1 MLTQVR
7 STVAGAA
14 GAVRLG
20 ILVAATVAGAHA
32 QVSVTAV
39 RHWSLGDVTR
49 IAVET
54 SGEFR
59 YTYSRLS
66 NPDRIYF
73 DIRGAK
79 QRVSPTND
87 FSEDVGD
94 GLLEKI
100 RVAQNRRDVV
110 RVVLYLTGKLEV
122 KDSLLANPNRLVLE
136 IRGKAPPA
144 QAAARTPLPEIKTT
158 PAQQQPTAEAVKPP
172 EVPQTAEAAKPQDA
186 PREAEATE
194 PPVPLQTAG
203 AVKPL
208 VSKETAETHSPPE
221 PPATPI
227 EKPPARPTPTT
238 QIAAAKPEPT
248 PVEME
253 PVKEEAP
260 LVATP
265 AQNNRA
271 GGQSLTRALG
281 LKIGRIVIDPGH
293 GGRDTGTIG
302 PTGLREK
309 DVTLEVARHLGKLI
323 EEKLGSEVIYTR
335 SGDET
340 VSLERRTEIANEARA
355 DLFLSIHVNS
365 SRYRSV
371 GGVETFYLNLTRS
384 RADLEVAAR
393 ENAGSNQSIHELTNL
408 VQKIALDDKMQE
420 SREFA
425 TRVQTEVHSLA
436 KKRDASARNRGVK
449 SAPFVVLIGAKMPSV
464 LVELGFISNPSEEKL
479 LGDAGHRQKV
489 ADALY
494 QGLSSYAST
503 LSHFEVAQVGGG
515 E

>member
-7 STVAGAA
+7 SAAAHAA
-14 GAVRLG
+14 GAVKLG
-20 ILVAATVAGAHA
+20 ILVAAAVAGAHA

-59 YTYSRLS
+59 YTYERLA

-73 DIRGAK
+73 DIGGAK
-79 QRVSPTND
+79 QRVSRTND
-87 FSEDVGD
+87 YSEDIND

-110 RVVLYLTGKLEV
+110 RVVLYLNGKLEV
-122 KDSLLANPNRLVLE
+122 KDSLLANPSRLVLE
-136 IRGKAPPA
+136 VRGNTATP
-144 QAAARTPLPEIKTT
+144 QAAARTPLPEIKTA
-158 PAQQQPTAEAVKPP
+158 PAEQPRAEAAKPEEVPRTTEADKPP
-172 EVPQTAEAAKPQDA
+172 EPRQTAEAA
-186 PREAEATE
+186 E
-194 PPVPLQTAG
+194 PPR
-203 AVKPL
+203 
-208 VSKETAETHSPPE
+208 PPVA
-221 PPATPI
+221 PV
-227 EKPPARPTPTT
+227 EKPPARPTPKVE
-238 QIAAAKPEPT
+238 IASAKPDPAPVSAEP
-248 PVEME
+248 EE
-253 PVKEEAP
+253 EEAP

-265 AQNNRA
+265 AQSNRT

-309 DVTLEVARHLGKLI
+309 DITLDIAKHLGKLI
-323 EEKLGSEVIYTR
+323 EEKLGSEVVYTR
-335 SGDET
+335 NGDET

-393 ENAGSNQSIHELTNL
+393 ENAGSNQSIHELSNL
-408 VQKIALDDKMQE
+408 VSKIALDDKMQE

-425 TRVQTEVHSLA
+425 TRVQAEVHNLA
-436 KKRDASARNRGVK
+436 KKRDAGARNRGVK

-479 LGDAGHRQKV
+479 LGDAEHRRKI
-489 ADALY
+489 AEALY
-494 QGLSSYAST
+494 EGLSGYAST
-503 LSHFEVAQVGGG
+503 LSHFDVAQAGGG